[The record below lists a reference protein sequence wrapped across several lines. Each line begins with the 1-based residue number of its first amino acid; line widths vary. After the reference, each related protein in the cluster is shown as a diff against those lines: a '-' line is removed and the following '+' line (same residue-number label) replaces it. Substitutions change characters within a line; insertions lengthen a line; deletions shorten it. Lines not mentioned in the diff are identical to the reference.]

1 MESKER
7 TAKKAIKIK
16 SEVKKT
22 MDSVVKLTETIE
34 QELAAKEFLKENN
47 NSKFIGITNKKN
59 LIFENKGEQIKISPE
74 GLII

>member
-1 MESKER
+1 
-7 TAKKAIKIK
+7 
-16 SEVKKT
+16 